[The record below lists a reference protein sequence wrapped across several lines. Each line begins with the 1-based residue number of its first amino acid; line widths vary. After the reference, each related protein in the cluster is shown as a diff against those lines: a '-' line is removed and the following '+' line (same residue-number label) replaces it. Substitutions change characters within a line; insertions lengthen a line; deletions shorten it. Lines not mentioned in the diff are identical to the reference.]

1 MNALR
6 NWIIRTGNQTAEPS
20 AVRTALAETV
30 ELSRCSERWYP
41 SGIGKL
47 IGKAG
52 LVPLLA
58 GLKAD
63 PASEPMLV
71 LITSGIFLDD
81 EETRQ
86 TIEDIRDAG
95 LLSTDHA
102 QLLLD
107 AGILYGPLWKKVGL
121 TAEPTTEDIA
131 AVQATIAS
139 EELRERVA
147 QRYQSVRDAM
157 DAGEVVTWD
166 AAQDALGAEWEDS
179 Q

>member
-30 ELSRCSERWYP
+30 ELCRCSERWYP

-47 IGKAG
+47 IGKSG
-52 LVPLLA
+52 LMPLLA
-58 GLKAD
+58 GLGSS
-63 PASEPMLV
+63 PETEPMLM

-107 AGILYGPLWKKVGL
+107 AGIFYGPRWKKVGL

-139 EELRERVA
+139 EDLREKVA
-147 QRYQSVRDAM
+147 RQYQATRRAM
-157 DAGEVVTWD
+157 DAGEALTWENAVEVFTSVD
-166 AAQDALGAEWEDS
+166 EDS
-179 Q
+179 D